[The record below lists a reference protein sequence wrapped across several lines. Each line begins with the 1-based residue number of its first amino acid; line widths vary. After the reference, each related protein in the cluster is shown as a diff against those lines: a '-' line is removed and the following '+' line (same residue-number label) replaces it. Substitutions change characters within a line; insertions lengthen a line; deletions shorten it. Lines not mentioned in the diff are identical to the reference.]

1 MGPAARPVPTRHERP
16 AEGEAYELLGF
27 QRVLLWLRL
36 VGVVFMLSQIPSY
49 RLVDPRIVLAAAL
62 LVAVTAV
69 AQQVVLGEDLPV
81 RVIRRWSRLFL
92 AADVTAMYVMGTA
105 FTPDASWLAFSFY
118 PLVTLEATLIVGTAG
133 GLAITLLSM
142 LVYLAQVTLHISFG
156 NPVSEREI
164 VGSLTM
170 IAMLGGFI
178 ALFGRLADRGRRDL
192 RVMLDLTS
200 ALAHQQDESE
210 IIERLDQRLHDA
222 VGARVRSI
230 AVRDP
235 DGAFQVI
242 RWHSPERRRIDRAS
256 IESSLG
262 DMERVSSVLASGTAL
277 TYPAEANSATAEAL
291 GLPDW
296 ARSITLVPIFLEG
309 QWVGVLPVLWA
320 TTRVPNRHELRLL
333 YGLAGHVGL
342 ALAQGQ
348 LQQARVE
355 AATDPLTRLLNRRAI
370 GDELASF
377 VARASRSGGRL
388 AILFCDLD
396 GFKGVNDRRGHDA
409 GDEVLR
415 DVAGAVR
422 GALRQGDVVGRYG
435 GDELLVVAADA
446 TPDDAVALA
455 QRVRQ
460 AVRAAAGD
468 AGVDMTIGVAAYPDD
483 GATDSELMVAADQA
497 MYRGKLRGPGNVV
510 LAGESAEPE
519 AVSG

>member
-1 MGPAARPVPTRHERP
+1 MGPARPVPTRHERP

-27 QRVLLWLRL
+27 QRVLFWLRL
-36 VGVVFMLSQIPSY
+36 VGLVFMLSQVPSY
-49 RLVDPRIVLAAAL
+49 RLVDVRIVLAAAA
-62 LVAVTAV
+62 LVGVTAL
-69 AQQVVLGEDLPV
+69 AQRLVLHEDLPV
-81 RVIRRWSRLFL
+81 ASIRRWSRAFL
-92 AADVTAMYVMGTA
+92 VSDAAAMYVVGTA
-105 FTPDASWLAFSFY
+105 FTPDASWLAYYFY
-118 PLVTLEATLIVGTAG
+118 PLVTLEATLIVGTVG
-133 GLAITLLSM
+133 GLSITLLSM
-142 LVYLAQVTLHISFG
+142 LVYAGQAALHISYG
-156 NPVSEREI
+156 HPIPQREI
-164 VGSLTM
+164 VGALTM

-210 IIERLDQRLHDA
+210 IIERLDRRLHDA

-235 DGAFQVI
+235 DGTFQVI
-242 RWHSPERRRIDRAS
+242 RWHSPEPRRLDRAS
-256 IESSLG
+256 IETGLG
-262 DMERVSSVLASGTAL
+262 DLDRVSATMASGTAL
-277 TYPAEANSATAEAL
+277 TYPAEASSALSEAL

-296 ARSITLVPIFLEG
+296 TRSITLVPIFLEG
-309 QWVGVLPVLWA
+309 RWVGVLPVLWA
-320 TTRVPNRHELRLL
+320 TTRVPNRHELRLF

-348 LQQARVE
+348 LQQAREE

-377 VARASRSGGRL
+377 VARASRSEGRL

-415 DVAGAVR
+415 DVAAAVR

-435 GDELLVVAADA
+435 GDELLVIAADA
-446 TPDDAVALA
+446 TPADAVALA
-455 QRVRQ
+455 HRVRA
-460 AVRAAAGD
+460 AVRAAAAD
-468 AGVDMTIGVAAYPDD
+468 AGVDMTVGVAAFPDD
-483 GATDSELMVAADQA
+483 GTTDAELMVAADQA

-510 LAGESAEPE
+510 VAGETAGPEALAG
-519 AVSG
+519 